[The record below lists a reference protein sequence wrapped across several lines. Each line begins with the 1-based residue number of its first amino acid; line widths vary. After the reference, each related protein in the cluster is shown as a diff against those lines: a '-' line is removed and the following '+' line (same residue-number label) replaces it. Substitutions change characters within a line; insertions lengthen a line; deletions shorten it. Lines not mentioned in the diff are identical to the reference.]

1 MTSPDQP
8 EQVPQTGPADSAG
21 VPWGGRA
28 VPHSGF
34 EGDDGSRDPRLGVV
48 LGSGDD
54 AALVEALRGARL
66 LVPVA
71 AVAAETTEGTGGLVA
86 EKETDMAV
94 VLLDNPDGRTAL
106 PVFSSMADL
115 TAFDASLR
123 PVPVTAERAA
133 EAAISE
139 QAQLMVLDCASEHA
153 AEVRSSMLWALVQ
166 RQPWLPPHEDP
177 FVARSVAAALSGAP
191 EVLGHDLVAGAEPGE
206 LVLSLQIVPGLAT
219 EQLQAV
225 VEGVGE
231 RLAADGELRARVD
244 ALTFRVS

>member
-1 MTSPDQP
+1 M
-8 EQVPQTGPADSAG
+8 
-21 VPWGGRA
+21 
-28 VPHSGF
+28 PHSGF
-34 EGDDGSRDPRLGVV
+34 EGDDGSRDPRLGAA
-48 LGSGDD
+48 LGTGDD

-66 LVPVA
+66 LVPVT
-71 AVAAETTEGTGGLVA
+71 AVAAETTEGTSGLTA

-106 PVFSSMADL
+106 PVFSSAADL
-115 TAFDASLR
+115 AAFDTSLR

-244 ALTFRVS
+244 ALTFRVR

>member
-1 MTSPDQP
+1 MTSPDGP
-8 EQVPQTGPADSAG
+8 GPAGPADSAG

-34 EGDDGSRDPRLGVV
+34 EGDDGSRDPRLG
-48 LGSGDD
+48 
-54 AALVEALRGARL
+54 AALAGGQDGELVEALRGARL
-66 LVPVA
+66 LVPVT
-71 AVAAETTEGTGGLVA
+71 AVAAETTEGALGLTA

-106 PVFSSMADL
+106 PVFSSAADL
-115 TAFDASLR
+115 AAFDTSLR

-153 AEVRSSMLWALVQ
+153 VEVRSSMLWALVQ
-166 RQPWLPPHEDP
+166 RQPWLPAHEDP
-177 FVARSVAAALSGAP
+177 FVERSVVAALAQAP
-191 EVLGHDLVAGAEPGE
+191 QVRGHELLAGAERGE
-206 LVLSLQIVPGLAT
+206 LVLSLEIAPGLGT
-219 EQLQAV
+219 EQLQRV

-244 ALTFRVS
+244 GLTFRVR